1 MRLVW
6 RRRALADLAEAYD
19 WLAERSPRAARTNE
33 ERIRRAAESLIDLP
47 DLGSLLSDDVT
58 RRLAVRRTSYL
69 IYYRVVGAEIVI
81 DAVLH
86 KRRNRPT

>member
-1 MRLVW
+1 VRLIW

-19 WLAERSPRAARTNE
+19 WLAARSAHAAKRNE
-33 ERIRRAAESLIDLP
+33 ERIRRAADSVAELP
-47 DLGSLLSDDVT
+47 DLGSLLSDKAT
-58 RRLAVRRTSYL
+58 RRLAVRKTSYL
-69 IYYRVVGAEIVI
+69 IYYRVVEGEIVI